1 MGTENIGF
9 QTALFGFKKQDVL
22 VCIDKLSAESLEQQ
36 KQAELQFRNQV
47 SEFALQIAGKVV
59 KTSLADDKAQKQLVN
74 TLLDEIESNN

>member
-1 MGTENIGF
+1 MDGAKEQI
-9 QTALFGFKKQDVL
+9 QQ
-22 VCIDKLSAESLEQQ
+22 QQ

-59 KTSLADDKAQKQLVN
+59 KTTLADDKAQKQLVN